1 MKRNKRTPAA
11 QEYFRAFY
19 ERNRLYFAA
28 GMVGI
33 ALSLV
38 LNLSVSWV
46 LGAVLDT
53 ITTGD
58 LGQLR
63 FIFRFVAGLLVFNA
77 ILDLGYYSSRA
88 VFIHRALEQYKS
100 LAFQKLSAKS
110 ISAFSQEN
118 TGRYL
123 STLTNDVAAIE
134 TDYLENSFTL
144 LMQVLLFI
152 GSLAMMCWYSPLMT
166 VLSVLLCIPSLI
178 LAVVS
183 GGPMAK
189 RAKAVSD
196 QNEGF
201 MAQVKDLLSGF
212 SVIKSFKA
220 EKEAQKLFDA
230 ANHTVEDTK
239 RRRRYFDG
247 YVRNLSSCFGI
258 IFQFGIFLIGAYLA
272 IRGDIT
278 AGTVAVFANLSG
290 YVVNGIGSIP
300 QYWAARKA
308 AAALVEKLAG
318 VTEEHAG
325 RSGGAIPAKLDG
337 AITLEHVTFG
347 YKPDEPVLNDLSMK
361 LEAGKKYALVG
372 ASGSGKSTLL
382 NLLMGAYDGY
392 SGSIAIDG
400 KELREVDTD
409 SLYDVMSLIGQN
421 VFLFDDTLYQNITMF
436 RNFPEDKLELAVH
449 RSGLDKL
456 IEQKGE
462 NYRCGENGSG
472 LSGGERQRVS
482 IARCLMRE
490 TPVLL
495 LDEATAALD
504 NQTAFSVTDAI
515 LHLDGLT
522 RVVVTHRLEEALLEQ
537 YDRIFV
543 LRNGNICE
551 EGRFADLMERKE
563 YFYSL
568 YTVANG

>member
-28 GMVGI
+28 SIVGI
-33 ALSLV
+33 ALSLA
-38 LNLSVSWV
+38 LNLSVSWI

-58 LGQLR
+58 MAQLR
-63 FIFRFVAGLLVFNA
+63 FIFWFVAGLLVFNA
-77 ILDLGYYSSRA
+77 VLDLGYYSSRA

-100 LAFQKLSAKS
+100 LAFRKLSAKS
-110 ISAFSQEN
+110 ISAFSQESA
-118 TGRYL
+118 GRYL
-123 STLTNDVAAIE
+123 STLTNDAATIE

-144 LMQVLLFI
+144 LMQMLLFT

-166 VLSVLLCIPSLI
+166 VLSILLCIPSLA

-230 ANHTVEDTK
+230 ANHIVEDAK

-278 AGTVAVFANLSG
+278 AGTVAVFATSPAMWSMASAASLSTG
-290 YVVNGIGSIP
+290 PHAKPPPRWWRS
-300 QYWAARKA
+300 WRRSRRKTRAA
-308 AAALVEKLAG
+308 
-318 VTEEHAG
+318 
-325 RSGGAIPAKLDG
+325 PAKPSPRSW
-337 AITLEHVTFG
+337 IT
-347 YKPDEPVLNDLSMK
+347 PSPW
-361 LEAGKKYALVG
+361 
-372 ASGSGKSTLL
+372 
-382 NLLMGAYDGY
+382 
-392 SGSIAIDG
+392 
-400 KELREVDTD
+400 
-409 SLYDVMSLIGQN
+409 
-421 VFLFDDTLYQNITMF
+421 TM
-436 RNFPEDKLELAVH
+436 
-449 RSGLDKL
+449 
-456 IEQKGE
+456 
-462 NYRCGENGSG
+462 
-472 LSGGERQRVS
+472 
-482 IARCLMRE
+482 
-490 TPVLL
+490 
-495 LDEATAALD
+495 
-504 NQTAFSVTDAI
+504 
-515 LHLDGLT
+515 
-522 RVVVTHRLEEALLEQ
+522 
-537 YDRIFV
+537 
-543 LRNGNICE
+543 
-551 EGRFADLMERKE
+551 
-563 YFYSL
+563 
-568 YTVANG
+568 